1 MRTRS
6 RGRGPSVIAG
16 LLVAGVLSGCATAP
30 GGADPSPTR
39 VGPPPAS
46 EGSVVSPAVDPAAL
60 QRARAWLDAAVV
72 PDGAVE
78 VEADTVASVFSSYQ
92 SWPCRPVAELTG
104 YWRLRDADLADT
116 ATWIATHPTPGLTVP
131 LVPDYP
137 AGVTGEL
144 NVGQLPT
151 PDSQEG
157 IVFSVAPGLDG
168 DLAIRA
174 QVAALAE
181 SATCADP
188 GPGARWGAP
197 GQG

>member
-1 MRTRS
+1 MRMRS

-16 LLVAGVLSGCATAP
+16 LLLAGVLAGCATTT
-30 GGADPSPTR
+30 GGADPSSTP
-39 VGPPPAS
+39 VGPPSAS
-46 EGSVVSPAVDPAAL
+46 GNSVVSPAVDPAAF

-72 PDGAVE
+72 PDDAVE
-78 VEADTVASVFSSYQ
+78 VEADAVASVFSSYQ
-92 SWPCRPVAELTG
+92 GWPCRPVAELTG
-104 YWRLRDADLADT
+104 YWRLPDADLVDT
-116 ATWIATHPTPGLTVP
+116 ANWIATHPTPGLTVP
-131 LVPDYP
+131 FVPNYP

-144 NVGQLPT
+144 NIGQLPT

-181 SATCADP
+181 SATCPEMAD
-188 GPGARWGAP
+188 GSRLGAP